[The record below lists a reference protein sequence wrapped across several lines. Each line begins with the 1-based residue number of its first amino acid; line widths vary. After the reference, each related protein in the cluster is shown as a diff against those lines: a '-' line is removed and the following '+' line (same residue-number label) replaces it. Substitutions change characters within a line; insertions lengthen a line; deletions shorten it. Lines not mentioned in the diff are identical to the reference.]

1 MKMHIL
7 KKVTAEYELL
17 PKVVLTG
24 RETEF
29 SLRGLGIER
38 EFYPGEAFI
47 IRVIPQ
53 EQIATARTLKIGD
66 EDCYEEVRV
75 IAGTD
80 RCVRFRLTLPREQIY
95 TLRLLGAAGERLGDL
110 KVFAALE
117 DLWRRSPMRGAA
129 VPGCIVP

>member
-38 EFYPGEAFI
+38 EFYPGEAFT

-95 TLRLLGAAGERLGDL
+95 TLRLLGAARAARGSQGLRRTGGPLAAQPHAGKHPLPRLL
-110 KVFAALE
+110 L
-117 DLWRRSPMRGAA
+117 R
-129 VPGCIVP
+129 